1 MQVKKVFKVNLST
14 EQLSFRFCIF
24 FLHKAL
30 ESSKWLGSFLFFCFL
45 DTTVHDRRKSQSMS
59 SNATKSTSVSWLS
72 LKKKR
77 MNLGTAVPEF
87 YSLQTKLNEKL
98 TQLADLN

>member
-1 MQVKKVFKVNLST
+1 MIEERVNRCL
-14 EQLSFRFCIF
+14 QILLNLRQ
-24 FLHKAL
+24 FL
-30 ESSKWLGSFLFFCFL
+30 GFP
-45 DTTVHDRRKSQSMS
+45 
-59 SNATKSTSVSWLS
+59 
-72 LKKKR
+72 KKR